1 MKYDVIYN
9 LNDNRFQLVALRDND
24 THGVKTGDKGGYVD
38 SIGVLS
44 QDGDCW
50 IAEDGFVGEKS
61 RVTGDALVT
70 GNAIVDSH
78 SIICGNVVISDNAH
92 ITQSEI
98 SGNITVNGSSFI
110 DSSVMHSD
118 EKIILKNF
126 TNISDLD
133 QTND

>member
-1 MKYDVIYN
+1 MKYDVIHN
-9 LNDNRFQLVALRDND
+9 LNNNRFQLVALRDND

-50 IAEDGFVGEKS
+50 IAEDGYVGEKS
-61 RVTGDALVT
+61 RVTDNALVN

-78 SIICGNVVISDNAH
+78 SVISGNVVITDNAH

-98 SGNITVNGSSFI
+98 SGNLTVSGNSFI

-118 EKIILKNF
+118 EKIMLKNF

-133 QTND
+133 HNDD